1 MKVKFYR
8 NIFIENI
15 LKDLEYSIKNKGIN
29 FEISDYSHVFNKEL
43 FKKYDAIFF
52 IIDFT
57 KIKNKKY
64 YLKEI
69 KKYFDHL
76 KKKKNKL
83 YFSLFF

>member
-29 FEISDYSHVFNKEL
+29 FEISDYSHVFNKIL

-57 KIKNKKY
+57 KIKT
-64 YLKEI
+64 
-69 KKYFDHL
+69 
-76 KKKKNKL
+76 KNII
-83 YFSLFF
+83 

>member
-52 IIDFT
+52 IIDLSSGSQ
-57 KIKNKKY
+57 KY
-64 YLKEI
+64 
-69 KKYFDHL
+69 
-76 KKKKNKL
+76 
-83 YFSLFF
+83 